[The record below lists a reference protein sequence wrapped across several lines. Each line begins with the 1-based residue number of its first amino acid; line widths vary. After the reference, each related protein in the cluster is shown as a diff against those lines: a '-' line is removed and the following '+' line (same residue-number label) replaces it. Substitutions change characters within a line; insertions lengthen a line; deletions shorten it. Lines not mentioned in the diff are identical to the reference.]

1 MIVETEGKWIIK
13 FIEFV
18 LQFNFFMDYK
28 KDEFME
34 ISFSSL
40 VAEMGNREIFTV

>member
-1 MIVETEGKWIIK
+1 MIAETEGKWIIK

-18 LQFNFFMDYK
+18 LQFNFLWITK

-40 VAEMGNREIFTV
+40 VAEMGNKEIFTV